1 MTDPNDA
8 LIGTLAAGRYRV
20 IKQLG
25 EGGMGQV
32 YLAEHV
38 AIEKRVAL
46 KVLRAEYATKG
57 EIVTRFQQEAISAS
71 RIKHPNVLDV
81 FDFGQLDNG
90 CFYLAMEY
98 LEGCDLADEITR
110 RRVLDAGTGIRVSM
124 QICRALAA
132 AHVNGV
138 VHRDMK
144 PENVFLQRTADGE
157 EIVKIVDFGIAQL
170 RSKDD
175 AVVETKR
182 RLTRTGMIFGTP
194 EYMAPEQASGKHA
207 DLRADIYAVGIIM
220 YEMFTGAVPFTGET
234 FLGVLTKH
242 LNEPAPAM
250 NAVYPDLTISPQ
262 LQAVIMRALEKDPAV
277 RYQSMLEFAQA
288 ISSTPDAAALGY
300 RPTISSVA
308 EHSMSFLPHAPGSP
322 TAQQFVQTAQNPLPA
337 ATPDPSRAAPTISKQ
352 DGGLARAE
360 TQLGAEAITRPPTT
374 RSRGGLAAAALVIA
388 VLGGGGVLFM
398 AKRGASTAPAAEASA
413 LTEVKTPSVATA
425 GAAPSSA
432 GPVAV
437 AAAVAPVVSAEPTK
451 PAEVSATVTPTSA
464 IRLDVSSD
472 PNGATLSKNGFQVCD
487 STPCEV
493 LATPNETLEFEAS
506 KGALKGSA
514 KVLAQRDQKVTIS
527 LHGAAGAPAKHVPD
541 APAAPRMCE
550 VEVDG
555 LKILRPCK

>member
-1 MTDPNDA
+1 MPDPNDA
-8 LIGTLAAGRYRV
+8 LIGTLAAGRYR
-20 IKQLG
+20 ILKLLG

-46 KVLRAEYATKG
+46 KVLRSEYATKG

-90 CFYLAMEY
+90 CFYLAMEF
-98 LEGCDLADEITR
+98 LEGCDLADELTR

-132 AHVNGV
+132 AHANGV

-220 YEMFTGAVPFTGET
+220 YEMFTGAVPYTGET
-234 FLGVLTKH
+234 FLCVLTKH
-242 LNEPAPAM
+242 LNEPAPLM
-250 NAVYPDLTISPQ
+250 NVVYPELTISPH
-262 LQAVIMRALEKDPAV
+262 LQAAIMRALEKDPAI
-277 RYQSMLEFAQA
+277 RYQTMLEFAQA
-288 ISSTPDAAALGY
+288 ISGTPDAAALGY

-322 TAQQFVQTAQNPLPA
+322 TAQQFVQTAQSPTA
-337 ATPDPSRAAPTISKQ
+337 ALGASRAAETIDKR
-352 DGGLARAE
+352 DTNAARAE
-360 TQLGAEAITRPPTT
+360 TQLGAEASTRPPT
-374 RSRGGLAAAALVIA
+374 RSRGGIIAAVLVVAALAASA
-388 VLGGGGVLFM
+388 GVFM
-398 AKRGASTAPAAEASA
+398 AKRGASTTSPSPEASTA
-413 LTEVKTPSVATA
+413 VAVPAQAAIPTVVPTPSVSATA
-425 GAAPSSA
+425 EPSK
-432 GPVAV
+432 
-437 AAAVAPVVSAEPTK
+437 SAEST
-451 PAEVSATVTPTSA
+451 ATVTPTSA
-464 IRLDVSSD
+464 VRLDVSSD
-472 PNGATLSKNGFQVCD
+472 PTGATLSKNGFQVCD

-493 LATPNETLEFEAS
+493 LATPNETLEFEAA

-514 KVLAQRDQKVTIS
+514 KVLAQRDQRVTIKLGGPS
-527 LHGAAGAPAKHVPD
+527 
-541 APAAPRMCE
+541 AAPTKHMPSGPVAPQMCE